1 MGLFDF
7 LKKKPETPETTTP
20 SALGAPASSDSATTP
35 AAAPAGPRYKGSNF
49 TLPVE
54 EASAVPS
61 MPLMPMMPAQESGSE
76 QFMELPYQP
85 TNVLEELLMRAVH
98 EPNLRPAFYQAL
110 LHEELYA
117 VTLPKEGQPGGEA
130 HLEPGMEIQLQV
142 LHDGNIPLFSS
153 VDRIFEGGVTPD
165 SVSYIHVRGLD
176 LLQMVQA
183 TDCVLNPFSPAGK
196 LLTSQE
202 IQDLLASDLINL
214 PAAPA
219 EGEQLPV
226 QLGPPTAL
234 PTALLEALTGFC
246 AGKEF
251 IEQAF
256 IAEMRIENSPE
267 PPRLLLALQADSPEQ
282 NPEFLQELGPVME
295 GRIEGYQFVD
305 MMLLNPT
312 SDEPLNEYF
321 NQQEPFYKRG

>member
-7 LKKKPETPETTTP
+7 LKKKPETPEIP
-20 SALGAPASSDSATTP
+20 SAPTPAPASAGATP
-35 AAAPAGPRYKGSNF
+35 ATAPAGPRYKGSNF

-54 EASAVPS
+54 EAPAAPS
-61 MPLMPMMPAQESGSE
+61 MPLIPMMPAQESGSE

-85 TNVLEELLMRAVH
+85 TNVLEELLMRAVQ

-117 VTLPKEGQPGGEA
+117 VTLPKEGQPGGETQI
-130 HLEPGMEIQLQV
+130 EPGMEIQLQV

-202 IQDLLASDLINL
+202 IQDLLTSDLINL
-214 PAAPA
+214 PNAPA

-226 QLGPPTAL
+226 QLGPPTVP
-234 PTALLEALTGFC
+234 PTALLESLSEFC
-246 AGKEF
+246 AGKDF

-256 IAEMRIENSPE
+256 IAEMHIENSTE
-267 PPRLLLALQADSPEQ
+267 PSRLLLAFQTDSPEQ

-295 GRIEGYQFVD
+295 GRIEGYPFVD

-312 SDEPLNEYF
+312 SDEPLNQYF